1 MLKQFITAEL
11 AKLYSKVD
19 YYGTEEQTAMENQI
33 FAASAL
39 PMTDEE
45 TIEEYYM
52 KIYDSLTD

>member
-1 MLKQFITAEL
+1 MLKQFIKTEL
-11 AKLYSKVD
+11 DKLFKTD
-19 YYGTEEQTAMENQI
+19 YYGTEEQIENEQQI
-33 FAASAL
+33 LNASAL